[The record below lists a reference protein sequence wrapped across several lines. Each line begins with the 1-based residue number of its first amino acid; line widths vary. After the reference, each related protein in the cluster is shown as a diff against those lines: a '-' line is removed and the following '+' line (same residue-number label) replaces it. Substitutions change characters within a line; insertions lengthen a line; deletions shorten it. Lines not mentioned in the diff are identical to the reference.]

1 MLGNPHNRL
10 IAARELCCELKYLL
24 QTGRLFNGMNHL
36 STSGQRVL
44 SLIITLLIISASSS
58 ACHESS
64 SRVSRKQDS
73 VNVNRS
79 AVLVSPP
86 TCPPAGVAP
95 LQPSSP
101 GTGDHKVFL
110 KWNASVMPS
119 GATDKN
125 AVGYCLYRSATRN
138 ATKKE
143 PTCSSCERVNIVPV
157 PGTACVDDL
166 VKDGATYF
174 YVATA
179 INRDSQ
185 ISSSSN
191 EVPVIIPRSPRSA
204 RPAPAGSYPFCRG
217 GTSTK

>member
-1 MLGNPHNRL
+1 METHSRL
-10 IAARELCCELKYLL
+10 EYLFDAMKRSSINWRIWL
-24 QTGRLFNGMNHL
+24 LLVGLIMI
-36 STSGQRVL
+36 STFG
-44 SLIITLLIISASSS
+44 T
-58 ACHESS
+58 ACHSGAS
-64 SRVSRKQDS
+64 QAQGKRNDSANVKRVP
-73 VNVNRS
+73 VPI
-79 AVLVSPP
+79 SPP
-86 TCPPAGVAP
+86 TCPPAGVIS

-125 AVGYCLYRSATRN
+125 AVGYCLYRSATKSAAKR
-138 ATKKE
+138 E

-191 EVPVIIPRSPRSA
+191 EVPVVIPRSPRSV

-217 GTSTK
+217 GAITK